1 MNIDLNALKAIEEQQ
16 GIPVEDLLG
25 TIANALLYSYRE
37 FKETSGGERSKARVD
52 IDTETGDVAVIVSE
66 LGEDGE
72 VVSEYDDTPAN
83 FSRIGAVA
91 VRDAIKGRLR
101 QAEAGRVYDEYAGF
115 EGKVVSGIVQRDAQ
129 AEARGLNIVQLG
141 TEADPQDGI
150 LLPAEKIPGEV
161 LKHGDRIKAYVVG
174 VNKGDKRVQVNLS
187 RTHPELVRGLFA
199 LEVPEVA
206 DGSVEIV
213 GIAREAGHRSKVA
226 VRATVKGVNA
236 KGACIGPRGARVSNI
251 MEELGGEK
259 IDIIDWDDDPAK
271 YVGNSLAPSKVVNVE
286 VLDREAQSA
295 RVTVPDYQLSLAIG
309 KEGQNA
315 RLAARLTG
323 WKIDIRSDA
332 DANEA

>member
-1 MNIDLNALKAIEEQQ
+1 VNIDLNALKAIEEQQ
-16 GIPVEDLLG
+16 GIPMDDLLG
-25 TIANALLYSYRE
+25 TIANALLFSYRE
-37 FKETSGGERSKARVD
+37 FKEGEADEAAKARVD
-52 IDTETGDVAVIVSE
+52 IDTETGNVAVIVSE
-66 LGEDGE
+66 LNADGE
-72 VVSEYDDTPAN
+72 VISEYDDTPVN
-83 FSRIGAVA
+83 FSRIGSVA

-129 AEARGLNIVQLG
+129 AESRGLNIVQLG

-150 LLPAEKIPGEV
+150 LLPAEKIPGER

-236 KGACIGPRGARVSNI
+236 KGACIGPRGARVTNI
-251 MEELGGEK
+251 MQELGGEK
-259 IDIIDWDDDPAK
+259 IDIIDWDEDPAK
-271 YVGNSLAPSKVVNVE
+271 YVGNSLAPSKVVSVE
-286 VLDREAQSA
+286 VLDREAQAA

-332 DANEA
+332 DAAQ